1 MCKCD
6 VEVPHFVSFPL
17 LLREINHPVGKI
29 SINAITTT
37 GATSNYSAKR
47 RIGLPPARRQLFG
60 PPRPASGP
68 RIRSG
73 AYPDNADRWR
83 VGRENAASTAPDWP
97 GPASARAP
105 WYRSPLHRPRRSCSA
120 SRRASRT
127 VSDIWPL
134 IEWVF
139 FLPGDLLVLT
149 LMAGGPEVATFLEL
163 TTESLGGS
171 ISGVV
176 SFMAWL
182 VVLGFVMN
190 MLGFVMNI
198 WASITRSE

>member
-1 MCKCD
+1 
-6 VEVPHFVSFPL
+6 
-17 LLREINHPVGKI
+17 
-29 SINAITTT
+29 
-37 GATSNYSAKR
+37 
-47 RIGLPPARRQLFG
+47 
-60 PPRPASGP
+60 
-68 RIRSG
+68 
-73 AYPDNADRWR
+73 
-83 VGRENAASTAPDWP
+83 
-97 GPASARAP
+97 
-105 WYRSPLHRPRRSCSA
+105 
-120 SRRASRT
+120 
-127 VSDIWPL
+127 
-134 IEWVF
+134 VF